1 MSGILVVERSG
12 TLQHLLQRTLSAAQ
26 IGIDRLLMNY
36 GETQALLS
44 AHAGPNAPWR
54 VLILG
59 APQRP
64 SLEFDG
70 LLEFLKS
77 PPMRE
82 LAVLVLAHEK
92 NAALSGWLAE
102 RRQAG
107 VLLWSNFSRLPA
119 ALKQLLP
126 ETSTLLKPA
135 ATINTGLRLLF
146 VDDSASVRFAYS
158 QLLGDAGYQ
167 VDAVASVAEGYERA
181 TTQNYDLA
189 ILDYY
194 LTDGTGDELVLKL
207 KQHPF
212 SRHLP
217 IAIITGS
224 YKDSIIKRCLDAGAV
239 ECMFKNEVLELTLA
253 RIRALARSIESQ
265 RHVEAERQR
274 LDGIL
279 ASVGDGV
286 YGVDEN
292 GAVTFVNPT
301 GLKLLGFVD
310 DAEVLGKKAHALF
323 HFAAGDGVPLPED
336 QSPMARAYSEGSRL
350 ASHETVFWRRSGEA
364 LPVECSVVPLAISNQ
379 RRGSVVVFRDIS
391 ERKTA
396 DQLRWEMLH
405 DDLTGIANRRHLIQK
420 LTDEIARRRER
431 GGYSAVVYIDLDRW
445 SLIAE
450 TAGEHAARR
459 VLVEVGGQLKQ
470 RLREDDLVA
479 RLEDDHYAMLL
490 TGLQLENLF
499 TIADG
504 FREHVH
510 AVGFQPGSRKL
521 AISASLGVSIL
532 SRDTPS
538 AEYVLEHAR
547 MACQQAKRRG
557 GDQTQIFVPEA
568 DARIARELDSAWAA
582 RIREALAEDRFLLL
596 VQPIVTL
603 PAAGGAALDHRGGW
617 RLNQGQQSERL
628 FEFLVRMVG
637 RDGQLISPG
646 VFVPLAERVGMMPKV
661 DLWVISRVLRY
672 LTEQP
677 TACPLSATIN
687 LSNLTLQD
695 PEALKHIEALIEGS
709 GIPGSRLIFEVT
721 ETAEIG
727 SLHSARK
734 FIQDLR
740 RHGCRFALD
749 DFGTGFSSMSHL
761 KHLPV
766 DFVKIEGSFISDLAE
781 SEIDQK
787 VVGSMI
793 AMAHSLKLKVIA
805 EHVASEE
812 IHDWVQRC
820 GADYAQGHWL
830 GEPRALSE
838 VNLPALVG

>member
-36 GETQALLS
+36 GETQALLTAQS
-44 AHAGPNAPWR
+44 GSSSPWR

-64 SLEFDG
+64 AAEFDA
-70 LLEFLKS
+70 LLAFLKTA
-77 PPMRE
+77 PVRD

-92 NAALSGWLAE
+92 SAPLSEWLSE

-126 ETSTLLKPA
+126 ETSPLLKPA
-135 ATINTGLRLLF
+135 AAANTGLRLLF
-146 VDDSASVRFAYS
+146 VDDSASVRFAYG

-167 VDAVASVAEGYERA
+167 VDAVSSAAEGLQRA
-181 TTQNYDLA
+181 TTQNYDLI

-194 LTDGTGDELVLKL
+194 LADGTGDELTLQI

-212 SRHLP
+212 SRHVP

-224 YKDSIIKRCLDAGAV
+224 YKDSIIKKCLDAGAV

-253 RIRALARSIESQ
+253 RIRALTRGIESQ

-301 GLKLLGFVD
+301 GLRLLGFVE
-310 DAEVLGKKAHALF
+310 DAELFGKKAHALF
-323 HFAAGDGVPLPED
+323 HFAAGDGVPLPEE
-336 QSPMARAYSEGSRL
+336 QSAMARAYAEGSRL
-350 ASHETVFWRRSGEA
+350 GSYETVFWRRSGEA
-364 LPVECSVVPLAISNQ
+364 LPVECSVVPLSIGNQ

-396 DQLRWEMLH
+396 DRLRWEMLH
-405 DDLTGIANRRHLIQK
+405 DDLTGIANRRFLIQR
-420 LTDEIARRRER
+420 LGEEIARRRER
-431 GGYSAVVYIDLDRW
+431 GGYSAVVYVDLDRW

-450 TAGEHAARR
+450 SAGEHAARR

-479 RLEDDHYAMLL
+479 RLEDDHFAMLL

-504 FREHVH
+504 FREHIH
-510 AVGFQPGSRKL
+510 AVGFQPGSRKM
-521 AISASLGVSIL
+521 AVSASLGVSIL

-568 DARIARELDSAWAA
+568 DARIARELDSAWAT
-582 RIREALAEDRFLLL
+582 RIREALAEDRFILL

-603 PAAGGAALDHRGGW
+603 PTAGGAPLDHCGGW
-617 RLNQGQQSERL
+617 RLNLGQQRERL

-661 DLWVISRVLRY
+661 DLWVISRVLRF
-672 LTEQP
+672 LGEQP
-677 TACPLSATIN
+677 GGSALAATIN

-709 GIPGSRLIFEVT
+709 GVDGSRLIFELT

-734 FIQDLR
+734 FILDLR
-740 RHGCRFALD
+740 KLGCRFALD

-766 DFVKIEGSFISDLAE
+766 DFVKIEGSFISDLAG

-787 VVGSMI
+787 VVSSMI
-793 AMAHSLKLKVIA
+793 SMAHGLNLKVIA

-812 IHDWVQRC
+812 IHEWVQRC
-820 GADYAQGHWL
+820 GADFAQGHWL

-838 VNLPALVG
+838 LNLPALIG